1 MMCEFATKPPRR
13 HARRVRGG
21 GDRSFWQLCR
31 LMEIDM
37 KQILVVGAGSV
48 GGFFGAH
55 LAKGNPNVA
64 FLLRPKTLAAVKQ
77 NGLTIRRAEGTFT
90 VQPPA
95 ASDARQLPKPDLIIL
110 GVKAYDLDEVMDQI
124 EPVLSAH
131 TVILTL
137 QNGIDNEDRLIARF
151 KRDCVVGGVA
161 YIYSKI
167 AAPGVIDH
175 YKKGGLAIGELMGY
189 ESERLLKIRDTFTAA
204 GIPCHLSKDIRRSK
218 WEKMCWNCVFN
229 PITVLIND
237 CVSKALDHP
246 EMFGVIRQIVGE
258 VAAVAATVKVPLP
271 LDMPERVV
279 KATQEIRDIH
289 TSMYDDWK
297 AGRPTEIAYL
307 NGYIVEKGRELGIPT
322 PVNEALTAMI
332 KAMTEKEKTGPGIL
346 KIDGAVVQPVSFDR
360 RAIEQLPDEHHVA
373 DVSTVM
379 AGMEG
384 RAISVKGLLEVPALN
399 IDADHVTFHSSDG
412 KYAAT
417 LTLQQ
422 ARDFGVLVYEL
433 GGEPL
438 PDGKGGPF
446 RLITPGLGDLCANV
460 KGVGRIEITKGPG
473 RDTRQTTCPP
483 AL

>member
-1 MMCEFATKPPRR
+1 
-13 HARRVRGG
+13 
-21 GDRSFWQLCR
+21 
-31 LMEIDM
+31 M

-55 LAKGNPNVA
+55 LAKNNPDVA
-64 FLLRPKTLAAVKQ
+64 FLLRPSTRDAVKL
-77 NGLTIRRAEGTFT
+77 NGLTVRSAGGSFTIRPR
-90 VQPPA
+90 V
-95 ASDARQLPKPDLIIL
+95 ASDARELPKPDLIVL

-124 EPVLSAH
+124 GPVLSSE
-131 TVILTL
+131 TVIITL
-137 QNGIDNEDRLIARF
+137 QNGIDTEDRLIARF

-167 AAPGVIDH
+167 VEPGVIDH
-175 YKKGGLAIGELMGY
+175 YKKGAIAIGELMGY
-189 ESERLLKIRDTFTAA
+189 ESERLLKIKEIFTAA
-204 GIPCHLSKDIRRSK
+204 GIPCQLSKDIRRSK

-229 PITVLIND
+229 PVTVLIND
-237 CVSKALDHP
+237 CVAKALDHP
-246 EMFGVIRQIVGE
+246 EMFGAIRQIVGE
-258 VAAVAATVKVPLP
+258 VTAVSATLKVPLP

-332 KAMTEKEKTGPGIL
+332 KAMTEKEKTGRGVV
-346 KIDGAVVQPVSFDR
+346 KIDGAVIQPVSFDR
-360 RAIEQLPDEHHVA
+360 KALQQLPEEHQVT
-373 DVSTVM
+373 DVTTM
-379 AGMEG
+379 MPGMQG
-384 RAISVKGLLEVPALN
+384 RAISLKGLLEVPALKVE
-399 IDADHVTFHSSDG
+399 ADHVTFHSVDG

-422 ARDFGVLVYEL
+422 ARDFGLLLYEL
-433 GGEPL
+433 DGQPL

-460 KGVGRIEITKGPG
+460 KGVGRIEVSKGPG

-483 AL
+483 KP